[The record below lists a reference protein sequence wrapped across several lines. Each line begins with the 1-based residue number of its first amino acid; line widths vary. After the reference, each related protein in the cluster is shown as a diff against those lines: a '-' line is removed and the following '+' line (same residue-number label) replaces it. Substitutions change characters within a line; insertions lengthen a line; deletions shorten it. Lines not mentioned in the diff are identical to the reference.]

1 MARPG
6 RVVELSGYLQIP
18 VGDLLLPCNFC
29 GKFLTFAEL
38 LEFDYKNLRLIWKD
52 ALVFG
57 CCTVC
62 AFATAIYELR
72 TFHQETVTGYEIEG
86 RAQAPLASVVVR
98 CLFCLKQ
105 LDLLEK
111 LDICARHQEF
121 HRVRSH
127 WKGLCRH
134 CRTIE

>member
-6 RVVELSGYLQIP
+6 RIVDLTAQLQIP
-18 VGDLLLPCNFC
+18 IGDILLPCNFC
-29 GKFLTFAEL
+29 GKFLTFLEL

-52 ALVFG
+52 NLAFG

-62 AFATAIYELR
+62 AFTTAIYELR
-72 TFHQETVTGYEIEG
+72 TYHQETVTGIELEG
-86 RAQAPLASVVVR
+86 RAQAPIGDIIVR

-111 LDICARHQEF
+111 LDICARQQHF
-121 HRVRSH
+121 HRVRNH